1 MQQTLGFDTQELRRD
16 RRLQELSSD
25 QSGSISA
32 NAMPQKRQLLQSA
45 AAVEAISGFYSSKV
59 RRRVLAE
66 DNQAMHLP
74 SSTRTFIAFE

>member
-1 MQQTLGFDTQELRRD
+1 VQQTLGFDTQELRRD

-25 QSGSISA
+25 QSGWISA